1 MIPNT
6 TTNRELKLELEIL
19 EDADYF
25 CSVEVQKATKNNFYE
40 DKEYRL
46 DLIFFLLHVFSIS
59 KNRKHLL
66 AADSLVEKA
75 HEDHLLL
82 SNDMCFIHG
91 GASILYAYVKFYELT
106 REEKYLK
113 KSLML
118 IDRCSDYFLES
129 DQVGESLFLGR
140 SGLLL
145 NILYIFHV
153 SKDDKLLNFI
163 DKLTR
168 KIISNA
174 VQVEGG
180 LAWYNPFEMVIQ
192 PLCSFGYGASG
203 IGFVFDALGQYFNH
217 EPFKEVA
224 KKSFFYVN
232 ELCYD
237 KKLNIWNDY
246 RKNIV
251 DKVDLSEHIE
261 KFEDGDNSFFEKPSI
276 DHSIAHGSAGI
287 LYAQL
292 SHKSVVNNVKTL
304 SKVELHSNE
313 DIIALVHINLELF
326 NKERHEEFLANARV
340 FISKLGYQKGEIG
353 YLYLAILKVSL
364 IKGESCTYQFPKFD
378 LNLGN
383 NSSMSPK
390 FLSDIDICEL
400 LTEKVFE
407 KTIQCI
413 KSLNIFDSKHEGRE
427 AWINPHVF
435 FSNKINSSKVD
446 TQISNI
452 MNKVF
457 EYEKELNQ
465 FRLRRRFN
473 PYWHVKQLIALREKI
488 TSLQIPDRT
497 LEFKKITI
505 SKTTILRHVHSQIS
519 TNLSTPV
526 DKIDTIQI
534 FWKYDL
540 EKGVIER
547 TLGPIQILVDL
558 FRQPKSIKSA
568 LEEILNYCELLN
580 DDEIEPLIGYSN
592 SRSRQDLL
600 NRLPFVLPYQVKI
613 LIADGVLEFAE
624 S

>member
-1 MIPNT
+1 MIKEGIAT
-6 TTNRELKLELEIL
+6 TELKLEIL

-25 CSVEVQKATKNNFYE
+25 CSAEGQKAIENDLQNK
-40 DKEYRL
+40 KEHRL
-46 DLIFFLLHVFSIS
+46 HLIFFLLHVFSIS
-59 KNRKHLL
+59 RDRKYLM
-66 AADSLVEKA
+66 AADFLVEKA
-75 HEDHLLL
+75 TEDHLLL
-82 SNDMCFIHG
+82 PQDMCFMNG
-91 GASILYAYVKFYELT
+91 GASILYTYVKLYEFTL
-106 REEKYLK
+106 EEKYLK
-113 KSLML
+113 KSLTIM
-118 IDRCSDYFLES
+118 DRCSDYFLES
-129 DQVGESLFLGR
+129 DQVGESLFAGR

-145 NILYIFHV
+145 NILYLYHA
-153 SKDDKLLNFI
+153 SKDDKLLDLIN
-163 DKLTR
+163 KLTR

-174 VQVEGG
+174 VQIEGG
-180 LAWYNPFEMVIQ
+180 LAWYNPLEMVIQ

-203 IGFVFDALGQYFNH
+203 IGFVFDALGRYFDH
-217 EPFKEVA
+217 EPFREVG
-224 KKSFFYVN
+224 KKSFFYAS

-237 KKLNIWNDY
+237 KKLHVWNDY

-251 DKVDLSEHIE
+251 DKDDLSQHIE
-261 KFEDGDNSFFEKPSI
+261 KFEDGDNSFFEKPGI

-304 SKVELHSNE
+304 SQVVLHSNE
-313 DIIALVHINLELF
+313 DIIALAHINLELF
-326 NKERHEEFLANARV
+326 NKERHEELFANARAL
-340 FISKLGYQKGEIG
+340 ISKLAYQKGEIG
-353 YLYLAILKVSL
+353 YLYSAILKVSF
-364 IKGESCTYQFPKFD
+364 IKGESCAYQFPKFD
-378 LNLGN
+378 LNPGG
-383 NSSMSPK
+383 NSSMSSK

-413 KSLNIFDSKHEGRE
+413 RSLNIFDSRHEGRE

-435 FSNKINSSKVD
+435 FSNKINSSRVD
-446 TQISNI
+446 EQISNI
-452 MNKVF
+452 MNEVF
-457 EYEKELNQ
+457 EYEKELSQ

-488 TSLQIPDRT
+488 TSLQMPDT
-497 LEFKKITI
+497 ALEFKKITI
-505 SKTTILRHVHSQIS
+505 SQTTILRHVYSEIA

-526 DKIDTIQI
+526 DKPDTTQI

-547 TLGPIQILVDL
+547 TLGPIQILVEL
-558 FRQPKSIKSA
+558 FRQPKSIKNA
-568 LEEILNYCELLN
+568 LEEILNYCELLT

-592 SRSRQDLL
+592 SRSREDLL

-613 LIADGVLEFAE
+613 LIADGILEFAE